1 MQQSMQEENGMEIK
15 IMSNYEI
22 VYYDGD
28 ENFGRFGKKTTRII
42 QNVSEIKDEKNIT
55 TFIVEGGNNFVCMTG
70 RIMSCKKL
78 T

>member
-1 MQQSMQEENGMEIK
+1 
-15 IMSNYEI
+15 MSNYEI
-22 VYYDGD
+22 VYYDAD

-55 TFIVEGGNNFVCMTG
+55 TFIVEGGNNFVCITS